1 MFISVAGLISV
12 PSTPLFPFSSL
23 KMVYKI
29 FYSFCKLQMS
39 TDSDCFLPEVCC
51 LNSLASHK
59 QSSSSERLN
68 TISPGKDLRAAN
80 GVFVGKMVLEE
91 KKNCIQE
98 SLGNHKLLGFWTG
111 QHLSVFYGSIIMLHR
126 SYSWMLCVP
135 ALSYTTIHS
144 LAELSCG
151 AVQTWP
157 NSADISVC

>member
-1 MFISVAGLISV
+1 
-12 PSTPLFPFSSL
+12 
-23 KMVYKI
+23 
-29 FYSFCKLQMS
+29 MS

-98 SLGNHKLLGFWTG
+98 SLGHHKLLGFWTG
-111 QHLSVFYGSIIMLHR
+111 QHLSVVYGSIIMLHR
-126 SYSWMLCVP
+126 SYSGCSVFHYYP
-135 ALSYTTIHS
+135 IQQYNNS

-151 AVQTWP
+151 TVQTWP
-157 NSADISVC
+157 NSADISMC